1 MKITEYTNTKK
12 IGATDVMLTDGTN
25 GTRIIA
31 GADLPYALMDLCG
44 PQMHRMTYRGKN
56 LGGVLTS
63 EQKAAIQAGTFDD
76 LWLGDY
82 WTLGGVN
89 YRIADF
95 DYWYN
100 RGDTAFTSHHL
111 AIVPETNLGTAK
123 MNSTSTT
130 TGGWTGSEMYTTNLT
145 PVKETIN
152 AAFGTN
158 VLTHREYLINTV
170 TNGYPSAGG
179 WTDSTVELMNE
190 PMVYGSY
197 IYTPASDGVN
207 ANIVKRYT
215 NSQTQLALFMVC
227 PQFINSTA
235 AGTRLSYWLRD
246 VASTERF
253 ARVTDYGPVT
263 DSAASL
269 EYGIRPVFAI
279 G

>member
-63 EQKAAIQAGTFDD
+63 EQKAAIQAGTFED

-95 DYWYN
+95 DYWLHV
-100 RGDTAFTSHHL
+100 GDTPMTNHHL
-111 AIVPETNLGTAK
+111 AIVPETNLGTGK
-123 MNSTSTT
+123 MNTESTT
-130 TGGWTGSEMYTTNLT
+130 AGGWTGSLMYTTNLT

-152 AAFGTN
+152 TAFGTN
-158 VLTHREYLINTV
+158 VLTHREYLINEV
-170 TNGYPSAGG
+170 TSGYPSAGA

-197 IYTPASDGVN
+197 IYTPANDGT
-207 ANIVKRYT
+207 NIPKLYT
-215 NSQTQLALFMVC
+215 AAQKQLALFMVC
-227 PQFINSTA
+227 PQFINATA
-235 AGTRLSYWLRD
+235 SGTRFSYWLRD
-246 VASTERF
+246 VVSAQRF
-253 ARVTDYGPVT
+253 ARVTDYGPVL

>member
-63 EQKAAIQAGTFDD
+63 EQKAAIQAGTFED

-95 DYWYN
+95 DYWLHV
-100 RGDTAFTSHHL
+100 GDTPMTSHHL
-111 AIVPETNLGTAK
+111 AIVPETNLGTGK
-123 MNSTSTT
+123 MNTESTT
-130 TGGWTGSEMYTTNLT
+130 AGGWTGSLMYTTNLT
-145 PVKETIN
+145 SVKETIN
-152 AAFGTN
+152 TAFGTN
-158 VLTHREYLINTV
+158 VLTHREYLINEV
-170 TNGYPSAGG
+170 TSGYPSAGA

-197 IYTPASDGVN
+197 IYTPANDGT
-207 ANIVKRYT
+207 NIPKLYT
-215 NSQTQLALFMVC
+215 AAQKQLALFMVC
-227 PQFINSTA
+227 PQFINTTA
-235 AGTRLSYWLRD
+235 SGTRISYWLRD
-246 VASTERF
+246 VVSAQRF
-253 ARVTDYGPVT
+253 ARVTDYGPVL